1 MSAFVGVDMAKN
13 TFDVA
18 TPLDN
23 GKHRTKGKLSN
34 DAKGFAEFESW
45 LQKHATPDAL
55 IVIEATGNYHE
66 ALADFLFQKGYRLHI
81 ANPATTA
88 AHAKSEL
95 SRNKTDKTDAKLIS
109 DFAMQKHRKLRL
121 WVPEPQSRRRLRA
134 LVRRL
139 EDLNEIRQME
149 KNRLEVASPNVVTS
163 IESVIAHVS
172 EEITETERAIKQHID
187 DDPDLRGKSELM
199 TSIDGIGEKTA
210 ALILAELG
218 DPLDY
223 DGPKKLSAF
232 AGLSPRQDRSGGYV
246 GATRISR
253 TGSSRLRG
261 GLYMPAIVG
270 IQHNEVLSE
279 FAKRLKANGKAPKQ
293 VICAVM
299 RKILHLVYGVLKSN
313 KPFDPEI
320 ALAA

>member
-1 MSAFVGVDMAKN
+1 MSSFVGVDMAKN

-45 LQKHATPDAL
+45 LCKHATADAL

-163 IESVIAHVS
+163 IESVIAHVL
-172 EEITETERAIKQHID
+172 EEIAKTEKAIKQHID

-199 TSIDGIGEKTA
+199 TSIDGLGEKTA

-223 DGPKKLSAF
+223 EGPKKLSAF

-246 GATRISR
+246 GPTRISR

-270 IQHNEVLSE
+270 IQHNVVLRE
-279 FAKRLKANGKAPKQ
+279 FAKRLKANGKAPRQ
-293 VICAVM
+293 IICAVM
-299 RKILHLVYGVLKSN
+299 RKMLHLVYGVLKSN
-313 KPFDPEI
+313 KPFEPEI
-320 ALAA
+320 ALAH

>member
-34 DAKGFAEFESW
+34 DAKGFADFESW
-45 LQKHATPDAL
+45 LQKHATADAL

-66 ALADFLFQKGYRLHI
+66 ALADFLFHKGYRLHI

-172 EEITETERAIKQHID
+172 EEITETEKAIKQHID

-223 DGPKKLSAF
+223 EGPKKLSAF

-261 GLYMPAIVG
+261 GLYMPAIAG
-270 IQHNEVLSE
+270 IQHNEVLRE

-299 RKILHLVYGVLKSN
+299 RKMLHLVYGVLKSN
-313 KPFDPEI
+313 KPFDPGI